1 MVSNPTE
8 DEAKEIQVKLV
19 KRARKERALSDSEG
33 SAQLWKKHDFVFLIS
48 TFYNFRQLLDTTLT
62 LKRMKNQEMK
72 IFNKD
77 GTVRETELKIM
88 NFRPMGTNKN
98 SDPDVLNKQ
107 WEEVVHF
114 FF

>member
-1 MVSNPTE
+1 MFFTWVSS
-8 DEAKEIQVKLV
+8 L
-19 KRARKERALSDSEG
+19 ERPDF
-33 SAQLWKKHDFVFLIS
+33 AQLGKKHEVFC
-48 TFYNFRQLLDTTLT
+48 FRRQLLDTTLT
-62 LKRMKNQEMK
+62 MKRMKNQEMK

-114 FF
+114 FLIKGWHS

>member
-1 MVSNPTE
+1 M
-8 DEAKEIQVKLV
+8 
-19 KRARKERALSDSEG
+19 
-33 SAQLWKKHDFVFLIS
+33 FLIL

-114 FF
+114 FFKREL